1 MLTGRVKIMTDL
13 IFNHCYLMKSAA
25 IGVHS
30 AKDKDESTQLTSR
43 ILETKNSLRAEK
55 QHQLNFIFLKR

>member
-1 MLTGRVKIMTDL
+1 
-13 IFNHCYLMKSAA
+13 MKSAA